1 MYQSIVD
8 LLNTYLF
15 RNAASNYE
23 WGSYI
28 CQVGGAILTLVVLAM
43 PFYIAFK
50 IASRWI

>member
-15 RNAASNYE
+15 RGASAGYE

-28 CQVGGAILTLVVLAM
+28 CQVGGAIITALVLLL
-43 PFYIAFK
+43 PFYLVIRLAT
-50 IASRWI
+50 RWL